1 MKPEPYETIPHL
13 PTPPTEQE
21 RLALIESD
29 LTNARYHLAFLDGDW
44 GDVSCLL
51 AGIIDAQAALRK
63 LMR

>member
-13 PTPPTEQE
+13 PTLPTDAE

-29 LTNARYHLAFLDGDW
+29 LNDARHHVVFLDGDW

-51 AGIIDAQAALRK
+51 SGIIGAQAALRK